1 MRFLL
6 SGIFFSRESY
16 QTYLILLDMS
26 SNYFIIDHQLLVNKF
41 RGEDKDVCV
50 TFFERLQTQKIDAGY
65 NVVDYRVM

>member
-1 MRFLL
+1 
-6 SGIFFSRESY
+6 
-16 QTYLILLDMS
+16 MS